1 MVCAGAFLTMSEHH
15 NNEGRKGV
23 SEQNLRTNTFFTG
36 LNTILGLLVVAGIC
50 WMGSEII
57 ALKTNVATFTV
68 ELQQSAASDTR
79 LQLEIDREQ
88 VQLDDHSKRI
98 QGLELRANVR
108 TP

>member
-1 MVCAGAFLTMSEHH
+1 MSEHH

-23 SEQNLRTNTFFTG
+23 NEQNLRTNTFFTG

-68 ELQQSAASDTR
+68 ELQQSATADAR
-79 LQLEIDREQ
+79 LQTEIDREQ
-88 VQLDDHSKRI
+88 VQLDDHGKRI
-98 QGLELRANVR
+98 QGLELRANIR